1 MSFGVCPDC
10 KMKVRHT
17 WFKTYCDRCKSEL
30 TESKKT
36 RMMMAVV
43 PIIGF
48 IVILVLAQ
56 EGTERILA
64 DRPEDTEGTLFL
76 YYMTLFGALWV
87 VTAAINQ
94 VLRRKFS
101 IYESPKNTKGQPGGR

>member
-1 MSFGVCPDC
+1 MPFGICPDC
-10 KMKVRHT
+10 KMEARHT
-17 WFKTYCDRCKSEL
+17 WFKAHCDRCKSEL

-76 YYMTLFGALWV
+76 FYMTLFGALWI

-94 VLRRKFS
+94 VLRRMFS
-101 IYESPKNTKGQPGGR
+101 IYESPKNT

>member
-1 MSFGVCPDC
+1 MPFGVCPNC
-10 KMKVRHT
+10 KMEVRHT
-17 WFKTYCDRCKSEL
+17 WFKAYCDRCKVEL
-30 TESKKT
+30 TESKKS

-48 IVILVLAQ
+48 IVILVVAQ

-64 DRPEDTEGTLFL
+64 ERPEDTEGTLFL
-76 YYMTLFGALWV
+76 FYMTLIGALWI
-87 VTAAINQ
+87 VTAVINQ

-101 IYESPKNTKGQPGGR
+101 IYEPPKNT